1 MQKTHLSFPISNST
15 LSAAEFEQYSSA
27 WLLDCE
33 IRQHSK
39 NTIAL
44 RRGILDK
51 FLWWLKEK
59 DIGCISNLTMR
70 QFLLYVTNG
79 HKEEGGRW
87 GRKHETDPVT
97 PATVQLYHR
106 HLRACLNW
114 TVEEGGIE
122 VNPMARVKPPIDRP
136 DQIQPFTNDQVLSIL
151 AAAKKSSHP
160 KRDYAICLF
169 LLDSGLR
176 VSEMCSLTMGSL
188 DMPSRSA
195 TVEGKG
201 GKKRSISFGAQ
212 TTKAVWSYLREYQR
226 EDGQHIFLSDR
237 GLETGEALTS
247 NGVLQMLHRLAA
259 RAELKNV
266 RCSPHTFRHTFA
278 INFLRNGG
286 NQFTLMQILGH
297 TDTKMTQ
304 RYVTFAEADVARQQK
319 IYSPADRIIKGRS
332 R

>member
-1 MQKTHLSFPISNST
+1 
-15 LSAAEFEQYSSA
+15 
-27 WLLDCE
+27 
-33 IRQHSK
+33 
-39 NTIAL
+39 
-44 RRGILDK
+44 
-51 FLWWLKEK
+51 
-59 DIGCISNLTMR
+59 
-70 QFLLYVTNG
+70 
-79 HKEEGGRW
+79 
-87 GRKHETDPVT
+87 
-97 PATVQLYHR
+97 
-106 HLRACLNW
+106 
-114 TVEEGGIE
+114 
-122 VNPMARVKPPIDRP
+122 MARVKPPIDRP
-136 DQIQPFTNDQVLSIL
+136 DQVQPFTNDQVLDIL

-160 KRDYAICLF
+160 KRDYAICIF

-176 VSEMCSLTMGSL
+176 VSEMCSLTMADL
-188 DMPSRSA
+188 DMPARSA

-212 TTKAVWSYLREYQR
+212 TTKALWSYLREYERHEHQA
-226 EDGQHIFLSDR
+226 IFLSDR

-247 NGVLQMLHRLAA
+247 NGVLQMLHRLAD

-304 RYVTFAEADVARQQK
+304 RYVAFAEADVARQQK
-319 IYSPADRIIKGRS
+319 IHSPADHIIKGRN